1 METLLQ
7 DLRYGLRTMLRN
19 PGFAVVSTI
28 TLALAIGVN
37 TAIFSLVN
45 VIVFADL
52 PMGDPGTVTILRSAN
67 QRLGVEM
74 GGFTAREYLAYHD
87 NSESFAELAAWRGG
101 QWILTGDEEPLRVDG
116 FSVTPNFLRAWGI
129 GTVAGRTFVSDE
141 GQPGAPHVA
150 ILSHGFWTRQFGARP
165 DVVGSTLRLDGEE
178 YTVVG
183 IMTPAMEYASL
194 AEAEVWVPLTLDRTD
209 ETFDARMLFVTGR
222 LRDGVTAEQAGREIT
237 AISAGIAEE
246 LPPIYRGWDPR
257 VFYAMDSLVND
268 DGRRVLLLLTL
279 TVTFVLLIACANVA
293 NMLLARATARGRE
306 VAVRRALG
314 AGRLRLVRQMLTESF
329 VIGIAASAI
338 GLGLSRLLMQSLIW
352 MTNGREAAF
361 QMATLD
367 GNVML
372 FTLLITL
379 ITPLAFGLLPALRS
393 AGSDV
398 SSALKDGT
406 ARAGGRKGNRIRGVL
421 VGSQVALALTLMVVA
436 SLLARSVINMQQ
448 RELGFDPAGVLS
460 MRVAIPESRYGDDD
474 ARWQFFQQVLERSQ
488 GLPGVEGVVLSRSR
502 PFVDGA
508 PTRSFEIAGQVVEEE
523 MDRPSAQAWVVSPG
537 YLDLMR
543 IPLLTG
549 RDLTE
554 QDNAQSYEVALVSRE
569 AARRYW
575 GEEDPIGQ
583 RIKLVSSREM
593 PWIQIVGV
601 VGDLASTDSQDE
613 RSQPAL
619 YLPFGQNVGANMAVL
634 LRTQGDPLSLAG
646 PVREQ
651 VWAIDADQPIDD
663 VRTMEQALRDGR
675 LTSYALIMLFVTF
688 AVFALAMSAVGIY
701 GVMSYSVSQRT
712 AEISIRMALG
722 AKSGNV
728 RLMVLGQGGKLV
740 LLGGAAGLLGA
751 AGMSQLLK
759 SLVIGISALDP
770 VTFVGVPAVLG
781 TIGMIANYLPARRAT
796 KIEPMR
802 ALRVE

>member
-1 METLLQ
+1 
-7 DLRYGLRTMLRN
+7 
-19 PGFAVVSTI
+19 V
-28 TLALAIGVN
+28 AL
-37 TAIFSLVN
+37 
-45 VIVFADL
+45 
-52 PMGDPGTVTILRSAN
+52 
-67 QRLGVEM
+67 
-74 GGFTAREYLAYHD
+74 
-87 NSESFAELAAWRGG
+87 
-101 QWILTGDEEPLRVDG
+101 
-116 FSVTPNFLRAWGI
+116 
-129 GTVAGRTFVSDE
+129 
-141 GQPGAPHVA
+141 
-150 ILSHGFWTRQFGARP
+150 LSHGFWTRQFGARP
-165 DVVGSTLRLDGEE
+165 DVVGSTVRLDGAEH
-178 YTVVG
+178 TVVG
-183 IMTPAMEYASL
+183 IMTPDMEFASL
-194 AEAEVWVPLTLDRTD
+194 GDAEVWVPLVLDRTA
-209 ETFDARMLFVTGR
+209 ETFHARMLFVTGR
-222 LRDGVTAEQAGREIT
+222 LGEGVTAEQAAREI
-237 AISAGIAEE
+237 AGISAGIAEE
-246 LPPIYRGWDPR
+246 LPAIYQGWESR

-268 DGRRVLLLLTL
+268 DGRRVLLLLTM

-338 GLGLSRLLMQSLIW
+338 GLGLSRVLMQSLIW

-372 FTLLITL
+372 FTLVITL
-379 ITPLAFGLLPALRS
+379 VTPLAFGLLPALRS

-398 SSALKDGT
+398 TSALKDGT
-406 ARAGGRKGNRIRGVL
+406 TRAGGRKGNRIRGVL
-421 VGSQVALALTLMVVA
+421 VGSQVALALMLMVVA

-448 RELGFDPAGVLS
+448 RELGFDATGVLS
-460 MRVAIPESRYGDDD
+460 MRIAIPESKYEDDD
-474 ARWQFFQQVLERSQ
+474 ARRQFFQQVLERSR
-488 GLPGVEGVVLSRSR
+488 GLPGVDGVVLSRSR

-508 PTRSFEIAGQVVEEE
+508 PIRSFEIAGQVVEEE

-537 YLDLMR
+537 YFDLMR

-549 RDLTE
+549 RGLTE
-554 QDNAQSYEVALVSRE
+554 QDNAQSYEVALVGRE
-569 AARRYW
+569 LARRYW
-575 GEEDPIGQ
+575 GEDDPIGQ

-593 PWIQIVGV
+593 PWIQIIGV
-601 VGDLASTDSQDE
+601 VGDLASNDAQDE
-613 RSQPAL
+613 RPQPAL
-619 YLPFGQNVGANMAVL
+619 YLPFDQNVGSNMAVL
-634 LRTQGDPLSLAG
+634 LRTPGDPLSLAG

-651 VWAIDADQPIDD
+651 VWGIDADQPIDD

-722 AKSGNV
+722 AKAGNV
-728 RLMVLGQGGKLV
+728 RLMVLSQGGKLV
-740 LLGGAAGLLGA
+740 LLGGAVGLLGA
-751 AGMSQLLK
+751 AGMSQLLE

-781 TIGMIANYLPARRAT
+781 TIGLIANYLPARRAT